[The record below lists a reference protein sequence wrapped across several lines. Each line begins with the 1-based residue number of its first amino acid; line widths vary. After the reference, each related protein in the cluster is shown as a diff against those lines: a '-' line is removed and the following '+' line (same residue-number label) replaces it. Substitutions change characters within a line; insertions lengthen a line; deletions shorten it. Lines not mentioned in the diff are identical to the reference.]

1 MCWNHPILQR
11 IYDNILYKIENYWLF
26 SILGQFQY
34 DLCDSY
40 NLKKKLEF
48 FHDTLCYNIDI
59 RLINE
64 KQDDDNSEDLNVL
77 DCKSDNEG
85 MDASTDKEEAAL
97 DKLHQ

>member
-1 MCWNHPILQR
+1 MTIFYIKL
-11 IYDNILYKIENYWLF
+11 KITGYSVFWGNSSTTCVTVTTW
-26 SILGQFQY
+26 
-34 DLCDSY
+34 
-40 NLKKKLEF
+40 KKNLEF

-85 MDASTDKEEAAL
+85 MDASTDEEEAAL

>member
-1 MCWNHPILQR
+1 MTIFYIKL
-11 IYDNILYKIENYWLF
+11 KITGYSVFWGNSSTTCVTVTTW
-26 SILGQFQY
+26 
-34 DLCDSY
+34 
-40 NLKKKLEF
+40 KKNLEF

-64 KQDDDNSEDLNVL
+64 KQVDDNSEDLNVL

-85 MDASTDKEEAAL
+85 MDASTDEEEAAL

>member
-1 MCWNHPILQR
+1 MWQLQPE
-11 IYDNILYKIENYWLF
+11 KT
-26 SILGQFQY
+26 
-34 DLCDSY
+34 
-40 NLKKKLEF
+40 LEF

-77 DCKSDNEG
+77 DCKSEG
-85 MDASTDKEEAAL
+85 MDVSTDKEEAAL

>member
-1 MCWNHPILQR
+1 MTIFYIKL
-11 IYDNILYKIENYWLF
+11 KITDCSVFWGNSSTTCVTVTTWK
-26 SILGQFQY
+26 
-34 DLCDSY
+34 
-40 NLKKKLEF
+40 NKLEF

-77 DCKSDNEG
+77 DCKSDDEG
-85 MDASTDKEEAAL
+85 MDASTDEEEAAL